1 MSSDCAK
8 TRPIFLRSKTSS
20 TWENK
25 AKVPS
30 TYLFVKSGGKC
41 SFLCALLYLLYRDDK
56 KIFEGFEFRHGT
68 TWKGLC
74 PKFYFFYIQRRDK
87 KLYRVNICL
96 TTSFVCR
103 SSNVILQLSVKI
115 CKKKYEAGLLC
126 CVKRLLHSNGLK
138 WTHLSSIIG
147 MQQLYKSAKDDYL
160 DDRRD
165 EEPKHVCK

>member
-1 MSSDCAK
+1 MPETLQPQ
-8 TRPIFLRSKTSS
+8 TRKFFTIFLYPVLSS
-20 TWENK
+20 RKLLKCHLTAQK
-25 AKVPS
+25 RGQYFFVPKQVVLEKIKQRFPVH
-30 TYLFVKSGGKC
+30 TYLLKAAASVHF
-41 SFLCALLYLLYRDDK
+41 FCALLYLLYRDDK

-115 CKKKYEAGLLC
+115 CKKVRSRSSLLC
-126 CVKRLLHSNGLK
+126 KKIAS
-138 WTHLSSIIG
+138 
-147 MQQLYKSAKDDYL
+147 
-160 DDRRD
+160 
-165 EEPKHVCK
+165 

>member
-1 MSSDCAK
+1 MERCLRHFSLKLVNFSRFFLTQELKKIAEMSSDCAK

-41 SFLCALLYLLYRDDK
+41 SFFCALLYLLYRDDK

-74 PKFYFFYIQRRDK
+74 PKFYFFSTLRQRDK

-115 CKKKYEAGLLC
+115 CKKVRSRSPLLC
-126 CVKRLLHSNGLK
+126 KKIAS
-138 WTHLSSIIG
+138 
-147 MQQLYKSAKDDYL
+147 
-160 DDRRD
+160 
-165 EEPKHVCK
+165 